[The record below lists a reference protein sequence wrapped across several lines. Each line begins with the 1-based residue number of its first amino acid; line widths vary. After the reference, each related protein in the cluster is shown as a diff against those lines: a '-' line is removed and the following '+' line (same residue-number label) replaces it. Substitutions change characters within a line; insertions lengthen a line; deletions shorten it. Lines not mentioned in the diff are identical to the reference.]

1 MEKRS
6 YNPQKI
12 KLDLKHVPPLDPS
25 IITPSSKVKY
35 EKHRPNS
42 GVFAPRVV
50 KAWPKEGAKVAE
62 FDDASKLRQNLK
74 VGGASFCSTK
84 CIDPNSTK
92 NNIHG
97 KNIESSTGNEKR
109 LSESKSEDAP
119 VKVSAKSQLHEVC
132 AAKNWKPPLFECFK
146 EEGPDHF
153 KLNPVVTAL
162 TAGLLLFAKLIAL
175 GCVNAVRFPRLCLI

>member
-1 MEKRS
+1 M
-6 YNPQKI
+6 Q
-12 KLDLKHVPPLDPS
+12 
-25 IITPSSKVKY
+25 VKY

-74 VGGASFCSTK
+74 VGGVSFCSTK
-84 CIDPNSTK
+84 YIDPNSTK

-109 LSESKSEDAP
+109 LSESKSEG
-119 VKVSAKSQLHEVC
+119 KILSFS
-132 AAKNWKPPLFECFK
+132 LF
-146 EEGPDHF
+146 
-153 KLNPVVTAL
+153 
-162 TAGLLLFAKLIAL
+162 
-175 GCVNAVRFPRLCLI
+175 